1 MVVFVKKLEG
11 LHSHVRESLI
21 SYNLHLSCWGLRLS
35 DRQAGLTGKR
45 LLTFGLDFPG
55 HLCRVA
61 MFCCWNDWCY
71 LLLLSWINL
80 LGCCCINQR
89 YINSCPIGHASPEH
103 KKRVLILKIL
113 SISTSII
120 HLKKN
125 KKQKMIIPHNRKLNR
140 KKRGLVLKIHNHKCL
155 LKTGTQWMWPDSQ
168 NRLSQP
174 SVTCPP
180 VHRYL

>member
-1 MVVFVKKLEG
+1 MLFPGKIYKGWKILHDRRSRRSRQISSLVLMVVFVKKLEG

-55 HLCRVA
+55 HLCRAA
-61 MFCCWNDWCY
+61 MFCCWNDGCY

-120 HLKKN
+120 HLKK
-125 KKQKMIIPHNRKLNR
+125 
-140 KKRGLVLKIHNHKCL
+140 
-155 LKTGTQWMWPDSQ
+155 KTKNQVKNDNT
-168 NRLSQP
+168 
-174 SVTCPP
+174 T
-180 VHRYL
+180 